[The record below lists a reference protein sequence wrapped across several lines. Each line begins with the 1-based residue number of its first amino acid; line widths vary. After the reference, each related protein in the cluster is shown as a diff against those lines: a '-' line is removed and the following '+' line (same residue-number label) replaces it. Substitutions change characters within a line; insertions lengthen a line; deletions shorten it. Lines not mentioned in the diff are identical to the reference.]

1 MARNHQGQKW
11 GKRRHWDAILNFIG
25 DGRVAMNVKVL
36 STSGA
41 RFEGVWSYMGMRM
54 ITERIICFA
63 ALVAMLSGCNGIDNP
78 EGDLKGIKLE
88 DWPRTDCSTS
98 TKPARDLVAY
108 KLLGVPY
115 KWEEDWLSGRVYV
128 INPDLYSEKAP
139 FSLNDYQRK
148 NLCSGTHDA
157 YMNLLEGKTDVII
170 ASRDISRN
178 EKISSEELGV
188 ELETAPLAI
197 DALVFIVNP
206 KNPVKNLTADQVRK
220 IYTGEITN
228 WKEVGGVDHTIT
240 PYIRNADSGSQEK
253 METLVMDG
261 LKMIEGTEGTYM
273 YEIIGSQMASPYLQ
287 LEVDEYGIGY
297 TPFFYCT
304 AMVRDLM
311 RVDMLSIDGVM
322 PSKETLRNNKYP
334 FVSSIYAGVRKTEDH
349 DSMAYKL
356 YQFLFTKKGA
366 DMIDESGY
374 IAIRK

>member
-1 MARNHQGQKW
+1 M
-11 GKRRHWDAILNFIG
+11 F
-25 DGRVAMNVKVL
+25 VAM
-36 STSGA
+36 
-41 RFEGVWSYMGMRM
+41 M
-54 ITERIICFA
+54 
-63 ALVAMLSGCNGIDNP
+63 SGCNDIGNP
-78 EGDLKGIKLE
+78 EGDLKDIRLE
-88 DWPRTDCSTS
+88 DWPLTDCSTS
-98 TKPARDLVAY
+98 TMPARDLVAY

-115 KWEEDWLSGRVYV
+115 KWEEDWMGSPTYIIQPDFSGTKT
-128 INPDLYSEKAP
+128 S
-139 FSLNDYQRK
+139 FSYRDYLDK
-148 NLCSGTHDA
+148 NLCSGTHGA
-157 YMNLLEGKTDVII
+157 YMNLIEGKTDVII

-178 EKISSEELGV
+178 EKASAAELGV
-188 ELETAPLAI
+188 ELETSPLAI

-206 KNPVKNLTADQVRK
+206 KNPVKNLTSDQVRK

-228 WKEVGGVDHTIT
+228 WKEVGGVDHAIT

-253 METLVMDG
+253 METLVMNG
-261 LKMIEGTEGTYM
+261 LTMIDGTYM

-287 LEVDEYGIGY
+287 LENDEYGIGY

-322 PSKETLRNNKYP
+322 PSKESLRADKYP
-334 FVSSIYAGVRKTEDH
+334 FVSSIYAGIRKTEDH
-349 DSMAYKL
+349 ESMAYKL

>member
-1 MARNHQGQKW
+1 M
-11 GKRRHWDAILNFIG
+11 
-25 DGRVAMNVKVL
+25 
-36 STSGA
+36 STLDA
-41 RFEGVWSYMGMRM
+41 RFEGVQSYIGMRM
-54 ITERIICFA
+54 NSKRIICIA
-63 ALVAMLSGCNGIDNP
+63 TLVAMLSGCNGIDNP

-88 DWPRTDCSTS
+88 DWPLTDCSTS

-115 KWEEDWLSGRVYV
+115 KWEQDWLGGRVYV

-139 FSLNDYQRK
+139 FSLNYYQSK
-148 NLCSGTHDA
+148 NLCSGTHGA
-157 YMNLLEGKTDVII
+157 YMNLIEGKSDVII

-178 EKISSEELGV
+178 EKASAEELGV

-228 WKEVGGVDHTIT
+228 WKEVGGVDHAIT

-261 LKMIEGTEGTYM
+261 LKMIDGTEETYM

-287 LEVDEYGIGY
+287 LEADEYGIGY

-304 AMVRDLM
+304 AMVGDLM
-311 RVDMLSIDGVM
+311 RVDMISIDGVA
-322 PSKETLRNNKYP
+322 PSKESLRANKYP
-334 FVSSIYAGVRKTEDH
+334 FVSSIYAAVRKTEDH
-349 DSMAYKL
+349 ESMAYKL
-356 YQFLFTKKGA
+356 YQFLFTQKGA

>member
-1 MARNHQGQKW
+1 MLYKN
-11 GKRRHWDAILNFIG
+11 DYIYN
-25 DGRVAMNVKVL
+25 
-36 STSGA
+36 
-41 RFEGVWSYMGMRM
+41 RM
-54 ITERIICFA
+54 INNS
-63 ALVAMLSGCNGIDNP
+63 ALLKYYAGLVILLALSACGKVDDP
-78 EGDLKGIKLE
+78 ASDLKDVKIE
-88 DWPRTDCSTS
+88 DWPLTDCSTS

-115 KWEEDWLSGRVYV
+115 KWEQDWLGGRVYI
-128 INPDLYSEKAP
+128 INPDLYSEDAP
-139 FSLNDYQRK
+139 FSYDDYQAK
-148 NLCSGTHDA
+148 NLCSGTHGA
-157 YMNLLEGKTDVII
+157 YMNLIEGKTDVII

-178 EKISSEELGV
+178 EKVSSEELGV
-188 ELETAPLAI
+188 LLETAPLAI

-206 KNPVKNLTADQVRK
+206 NNPVKNLTSDQVRK

-228 WKEVGGVDHTIT
+228 WKEVGGVDHAIT

-261 LKMIEGTEGTYM
+261 LTMIDGTYM

-287 LEVDEYGIGY
+287 IEGDEYGIGY

-311 RVDMLSIDGVM
+311 MVDMLSIDGVP
-322 PSKETLRNNKYP
+322 PSKESLRNNKYP
-334 FVSSIYAGVRKTEDH
+334 FVSSIYAAVRKSENH
-349 DSMAYKL
+349 ESMAYKL

>member
-1 MARNHQGQKW
+1 M
-11 GKRRHWDAILNFIG
+11 
-25 DGRVAMNVKVL
+25 M
-36 STSGA
+36 
-41 RFEGVWSYMGMRM
+41 
-54 ITERIICFA
+54 
-63 ALVAMLSGCNGIDNP
+63 SGCNDIGNP
-78 EGDLKGIKLE
+78 EGDLKDIRLE
-88 DWPRTDCSTS
+88 DWPLTDCSTS
-98 TKPARDLVAY
+98 TMPARDLVAY

-115 KWEEDWLSGRVYV
+115 KWEEDWMGSPTYIIQPDFSGTKT
-128 INPDLYSEKAP
+128 S
-139 FSLNDYQRK
+139 FSYRDYLDK
-148 NLCSGTHDA
+148 NLCSGTHGA
-157 YMNLLEGKTDVII
+157 YMNLIEGKTDVII

-178 EKISSEELGV
+178 EKASAAELGV
-188 ELETAPLAI
+188 ELETSPLAI

-206 KNPVKNLTADQVRK
+206 KNPVKNLTSDQVRK

-228 WKEVGGVDHTIT
+228 WKEVGGVDHAIT

-253 METLVMDG
+253 METLVMNG
-261 LKMIEGTEGTYM
+261 LTMIDGTYM

-287 LEVDEYGIGY
+287 LENDEYGIGY

-322 PSKETLRNNKYP
+322 PSKESLRADKYP
-334 FVSSIYAGVRKTEDH
+334 FVSSIYAGIRKTEDH
-349 DSMAYKL
+349 ESMAYKL

>member
-1 MARNHQGQKW
+1 MIHSKQTKG
-11 GKRRHWDAILNFIG
+11 F
-25 DGRVAMNVKVL
+25 VACL
-36 STSGA
+36 
-41 RFEGVWSYMGMRM
+41 
-54 ITERIICFA
+54 IA
-63 ALVAMLSGCNGIDNP
+63 ALAGLILLPACGKVDETYEALSGIS
-78 EGDLKGIKLE
+78 LE
-88 DWPRTDCSTS
+88 EWPLTDCSTS

-115 KWEEDWLSGRVYV
+115 KWEEDWLGGRVYI

-139 FSLNDYQRK
+139 FSLNDYETK

-178 EKISSEELGV
+178 EKASSAELGV

-206 KNPVKNLTADQVRK
+206 KNPVKNLTSDQVRK

-228 WKEVGGVDHTIT
+228 WKEVGGVDHAIT

-273 YEIIGSQMASPYLQ
+273 FEIIGSQMASPYLQ

-311 RVDMLSIDGVM
+311 RVDILSIDGVM
-322 PSKETLRNNKYP
+322 PGKDTLRNNKYP
-334 FVSSIYAGVRKTEDH
+334 FVSSIYAAVRKTEKH
-349 DSMAYKL
+349 ESMAYKL

-374 IAIRK
+374 IAIR

>member
-1 MARNHQGQKW
+1 M
-11 GKRRHWDAILNFIG
+11 GKQLTFVCGLTLLFVLLFSACG
-25 DGRVAMNVKVL
+25 KVEDPA
-36 STSGA
+36 S
-41 RFEGVWSYMGMRM
+41 
-54 ITERIICFA
+54 
-63 ALVAMLSGCNGIDNP
+63 
-78 EGDLKGIKLE
+78 DLKDVKLE
-88 DWPRTDCSTS
+88 DWPLTDCSTS
-98 TKPARDLVAY
+98 TRPVRDLVAY
-108 KLLGVPY
+108 KLLDVPY
-115 KWEEDWLSGRVYV
+115 KWEVDWMSGTTY
-128 INPDLYSEKAP
+128 IIQPDFSETKTS
-139 FSLNDYQRK
+139 FSYNDYQAK
-148 NLCSGTHDA
+148 NLCSGTHGA
-157 YMNLLEGKTDVII
+157 YMNLIEGKTDVII

-178 EKISSEELGV
+178 ETASAAELGV
-188 ELETAPLAI
+188 VLETAPLAI

-228 WKEVGGVDHTIT
+228 WKEVGGVDHAIT

-261 LKMIEGTEGTYM
+261 LTMIDGTYM

-287 LEVDEYGIGY
+287 IEGDEYGIGY

-311 RVDMLSIDGVM
+311 MVDMLSIDGVP
-322 PSKETLRNNKYP
+322 PSKESLRNNKYP
-334 FVSSIYAGVRKTEDH
+334 FVSSIYAAVRKSENH
-349 DSMAYKL
+349 ESMAYKL

>member
-1 MARNHQGQKW
+1 
-11 GKRRHWDAILNFIG
+11 
-25 DGRVAMNVKVL
+25 
-36 STSGA
+36 
-41 RFEGVWSYMGMRM
+41 MRM
-54 ITERIICFA
+54 IIKRIICFA
-63 ALVAMLSGCNGIDNP
+63 VVIAMLSGCNGIGNP
-78 EGDLKGIKLE
+78 EGDLKDIKLE
-88 DWPRTDCSTS
+88 DWPLTDCSTS

-115 KWEEDWLSGRVYV
+115 KWEVDWMGGSVYI

-139 FSLNDYQRK
+139 FSLNDYQAK
-148 NLCSGTHDA
+148 NICSGTHGA

-170 ASRDISRN
+170 VSRDISRN
-178 EKISSEELGV
+178 ETTSAAELGV

-206 KNPVKNLTADQVRK
+206 KNPVKNLTSDQVRK

-253 METLVMDG
+253 METLVMAG
-261 LKMIEGTEGTYM
+261 LKMIDGTEGAYM

-287 LEVDEYGIGY
+287 LEVDEFGIGY

-311 RVDMLSIDGVM
+311 RVEMISIDGVA
-322 PSKETLRNNKYP
+322 PSKESLRANKYP
-334 FVSSIYAGVRKTEDH
+334 FVSSIYAAVRKTEDH
-349 DSMAYKL
+349 ESMAYKL
-356 YQFLFTKKGA
+356 YQFLFSKKGA